1 MFSDS
6 RAVRRSRRRHLK
18 KGLVDDGKG
27 IGHVIAA
34 RPCAELGPSLRDA
47 WRTLRAATCDRA
59 EAILHHYVPV
69 DEDAARARDDAAPLP
84 LRYAHAAAAGARL
97 LVRVGLDARAV
108 APLKPG
114 HREQFFCNARGRAAA
129 CERGDWSRLTSR
141 GDAWPLPR
149 PLMVVVA

>member
-1 MFSDS
+1 MGYRFRALTPRASSRGDERASALVFSDS

-97 LVRVGLDARAV
+97 LVRVGLGARRV
-108 APLKPG
+108 ARVK
-114 HREQFFCNARGRAAA
+114 
-129 CERGDWSRLTSR
+129 SRHCDNSFL
-141 GDAWPLPR
+141 
-149 PLMVVVA
+149 